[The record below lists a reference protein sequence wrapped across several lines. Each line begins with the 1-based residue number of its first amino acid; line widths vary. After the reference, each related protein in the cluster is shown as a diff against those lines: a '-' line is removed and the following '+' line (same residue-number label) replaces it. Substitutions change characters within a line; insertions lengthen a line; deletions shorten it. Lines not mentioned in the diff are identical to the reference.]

1 MAGKRPD
8 QYQIAPS
15 EAGTT
20 DYKRYPEA
28 THGQDKD
35 LDTAEGD
42 KQRLAKNQKESE
54 GQPIPPDV
62 PAPSAHANRGTKV
75 DPEQMSD
82 EEMRTQARQRGNA
95 VNEGESA

>member
-28 THGQDKD
+28 THGQDQD

-42 KQRLAKNQKESE
+42 KQRLAQSRKEGK
-54 GQPIPPDV
+54 GQPFLPDV
-62 PAPSAHANRGTKV
+62 PSPSAEANRGTKI
-75 DPEQMSD
+75 PQEQPGAAQTESD
-82 EEMRTQARQRGNA
+82 KGNPL
-95 VNEGESA
+95 V